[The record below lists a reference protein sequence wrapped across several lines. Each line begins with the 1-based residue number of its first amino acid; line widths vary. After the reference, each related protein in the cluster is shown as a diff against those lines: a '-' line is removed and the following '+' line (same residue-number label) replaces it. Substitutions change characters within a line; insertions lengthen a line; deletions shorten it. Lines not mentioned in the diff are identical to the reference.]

1 MKPIKPTPTCPE
13 EEAYLKYID
22 EHRNYVYTAF
32 LRFGKT
38 ICLALSL
45 VHGEYDIL
53 RRHVS
58 RHDIS
63 KYGTDEFNGYRQYFY
78 AKEGEEKNKALFDKA
93 WQHHYTNNPHHW
105 EYYLEMPGH
114 ADEMPK
120 LNVAEMLLDWIAMSM
135 KFKNSPITWYNQNKD
150 RMILHK
156 KTRDNVEQVLSVL
169 STETQYPFR
178 IRRKARPRHIK
189 NEHN

>member
-45 VHGEYDIL
+45 VQGEYDIL
-53 RRHVS
+53 RRYVS
-58 RHDIS
+58 GHDNS
-63 KYGTDEFNGYRQYFY
+63 KYGPDEFDGYRQFFY
-78 AKEGEEKNKALFDKA
+78 PKEGEEKNKDWFNKA
-93 WQHHYTNNPHHW
+93 WNHHYMINPHHW
-105 EYYLEMPGH
+105 EYHLEKPDE
-114 ADEMPK
+114 AREMPK
-120 LNVAEMLLDWIAMSM
+120 LNIAEMVLDWIAMSM
-135 KFKNSPITWYNQNKD
+135 KFKNSPVTWYNQNKD
-150 RMILHK
+150 KIVLHK
-156 KTRDNVEQVLSVL
+156 KTRNQVEQVLSAL

-178 IRRKARPRHIK
+178 IRKNTRRRPK
-189 NEHN
+189 K